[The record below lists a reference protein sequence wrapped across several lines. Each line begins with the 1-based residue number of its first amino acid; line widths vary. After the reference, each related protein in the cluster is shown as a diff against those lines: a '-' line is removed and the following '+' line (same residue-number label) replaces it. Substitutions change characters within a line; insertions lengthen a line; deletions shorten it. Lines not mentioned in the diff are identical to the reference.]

1 MKSTEHGNMYKKREK
16 KKKKKKPNKQLI
28 NYKREEN

>member
-16 KKKKKKPNKQLI
+16 KKKKKPNKQLI